1 MSYRIVEVKPR
12 RYKDYLP
19 SETLPGILKAR
30 RYEKI
35 FVVQKLEY
43 VTTGMLW
50 WKKTVCKWKYV
61 DWHLS
66 IECAKDI
73 INDLKPEVVYE
84 AY

>member
-35 FVVQKLEY
+35 FVVQNWSMSLLVCSGGRKLSASGSML
-43 VTTGMLW
+43 TGTSASSAR
-50 WKKTVCKWKYV
+50 KT
-61 DWHLS
+61 S
-66 IECAKDI
+66 SMT
-73 INDLKPEVVYE
+73 
-84 AY
+84 